1 MGLLSDTL
9 KTKKPDMDEDEAKK
23 KEEEE
28 EQAGTEDLFS
38 KLIKDKMKKG
48 KKEIIEVD

>member
-9 KTKKPDMDEDEAKK
+9 KTKKPEMNEEEAKEK
-23 KEEEE
+23 EEE
-28 EQAGTEDLFS
+28 EQAGTDDLFS